1 MPFCPREQTGSGS
14 APWASERT
22 AGRGGSE
29 AVPGTRSRTAPP
41 ERCSTLTNAPS
52 ATGLSCKRG
61 KKRGTGRRGARDSSC
76 HEQGRRRTQPRAGDS
91 ERSAGQQEQTG
102 NEKKHQAGLIHR
114 ETTRN
119 SHRAL
124 AEPQP
129 AAQNRLIWIPDKR
142 GNEGAGGNSRHCACG
157 DAARTGS
164 WSQGTRSPQAAPAA
178 WLDPCS
184 HLS

>member
-14 APWASERT
+14 VPWA
-22 AGRGGSE
+22 SE

-41 ERCSTLTNAPS
+41 ERCPTLTNAPS
-52 ATGLSCKRG
+52 AAGLKARAANG
-61 KKRGTGRRGARDSSC
+61 EKKRHREERSKGQLLL
-76 HEQGRRRTQPRAGDS
+76 QGRRRTQPRAGDC

-102 NEKKHQAGLIHR
+102 NEKKHQAGLIHG

-142 GNEGAGGNSRHCACG
+142 GEMKG
-157 DAARTGS
+157 
-164 WSQGTRSPQAAPAA
+164 QVGTPGAAPAGTQHA
-178 WLDPCS
+178 RAPGPKAHGPPAARLVPCS
-184 HLS
+184 HLP